1 MEIQN
6 LQTNGKVSLLREIA
20 ISFENKK
27 IVMIPDNQCGIKQGQ
42 YSAQELLY
50 FLADMLEE

>member
-20 ISFENKK
+20 ISFENK
-27 IVMIPDNQCGIKQGQ
+27 VVTIPDNQCGIKQGQ